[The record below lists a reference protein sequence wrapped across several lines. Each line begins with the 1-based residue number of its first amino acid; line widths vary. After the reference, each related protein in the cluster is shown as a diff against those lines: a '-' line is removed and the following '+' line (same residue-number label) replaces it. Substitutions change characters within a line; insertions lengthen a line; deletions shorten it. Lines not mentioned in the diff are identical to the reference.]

1 MIIYLH
7 LLEYLRFGGD
17 LQTGHAGHVSGPK
30 LCDGIFYP
38 RVFAKK
44 LLSAVRALLNYLIFL
59 CGL

>member
-1 MIIYLH
+1 M
-7 LLEYLRFGGD
+7 EYLRFGGD

-44 LLSAVRALLNYLIFL
+44 LLSAVRALLNIF
-59 CGL
+59 CVV